1 MSITID
7 WNNSYCVVNNRVL
20 RVNVHIAQGT
30 PPPLD
35 LNLTRGRV
43 TEIIPCGDIS
53 ASRSF
58 RGTLM
63 CAIYG
68 SHAGADR
75 RTG

>member
-1 MSITID
+1 MF
-7 WNNSYCVVNNRVL
+7 
-20 RVNVHIAQGT
+20 IAQGT
-30 PPPLD
+30 PPPPLD

-43 TEIIPCGDIS
+43 REIIPCGDIS